1 MGSGCTGEGAGFY
14 LDEQD
19 ERDGQDFLDAMCNE
33 IATSLRSS
41 Q

>member
-1 MGSGCTGEGAGFY
+1 VIIFGF
-14 LDEQD
+14 Q
-19 ERDGQDFLDAMCNE
+19 RGNTKNPFSTTNE

>member
-1 MGSGCTGEGAGFY
+1 MYA
-14 LDEQD
+14 EQTNSMVAAI
-19 ERDGQDFLDAMCNE
+19 EKEKQLKRW

>member
-1 MGSGCTGEGAGFY
+1 MGS
-14 LDEQD
+14 LDYDVRIIGSCRAVEK
-19 ERDGQDFLDAMCNE
+19 AE

>member
-1 MGSGCTGEGAGFY
+1 MSLRDKLLVKSGKKARLSDRKTCASGAV
-14 LDEQD
+14 EK
-19 ERDGQDFLDAMCNE
+19 AE